1 MSSLSSTAML
11 MLLAATVSAA
21 GQVNAANAATNAN
34 EPMGLYKANAG
45 IGQWINP
52 NAFVG
57 IFFTLIFFWVC
68 YCVLNATAAIQTP
81 KIMLEKTLDWGKVEK
96 TED

>member
-21 GQVNAANAATNAN
+21 GQVNAATNAV
-34 EPMGLYKANAG
+34 EPTGIYKANAG

-68 YCVLNATAAIQTP
+68 YCVLQATAAIQTP